1 MLNPA
6 YLAGKCL
13 IFCLETIISAAHCCQ
28 GFEDKPQ
35 FVRAFIGEHN
45 KRVFDRG
52 QFEVQGRQIIVHP
65 EFQRRTLIHDICV
78 VKVEF
83 MNLRNRET
91 AAPACLPAVG
101 SHPTHGTRCWAAG
114 WGRKTNR
121 QIASVLQEV
130 DLNIISD
137 EVCDTTANKGHLIK
151 DSMFCAGYLSGGK
164 DGCQGDSGG
173 PLICEQDGQP
183 MLTGVTSW
191 GFGCGSVNSPGVW
204 TKVESYTEWIRTLMR
219 KS

>member
-1 MLNPA
+1 
-6 YLAGKCL
+6 
-13 IFCLETIISAAHCCQ
+13 
-28 GFEDKPQ
+28 
-35 FVRAFIGEHN
+35 
-45 KRVFDRG
+45 
-52 QFEVQGRQIIVHP
+52 
-65 EFQRRTLIHDICV
+65 
-78 VKVEF
+78 